1 MEAISVLEAP
11 VPSPAWMTVTPL
23 PARSKR
29 KARIFMVAG
38 CLVAGMVLGGVVG
51 AQRVAGGDAAA
62 SSPQVFAQRPLPDR
76 IGSTKGVPSPA
87 PPFSSSNPAGTDIS
101 ASWNPT
107 SEGVVLS
114 MIQTQPAFAGYVP
127 ICVLDVL
134 ERHFATPAAFFA
146 ASEGAPDSPPVKAA
160 AVDVVTEC

>member
-1 MEAISVLEAP
+1 MEAISLLEAP
-11 VPSPAWMTVTPL
+11 VPSPAWLTVTPP

-29 KARIFMVAG
+29 RARIFMVAG

-62 SSPQVFAQRPLPDR
+62 SSPR
-76 IGSTKGVPSPA
+76 
-87 PPFSSSNPAGTDIS
+87 
-101 ASWNPT
+101 
-107 SEGVVLS
+107 EGVVLS
-114 MIQTQPAFAGYVP
+114 MIQTQPAFAGYEP

-146 ASEGAPDSPPVKAA
+146 ASEGGPDSPEVKAA